1 VLCAG
6 STFLLVK
13 SYTPTSF
20 LAALSGVSQS
30 LRASTFGSLVL
41 SPTGSINLGFTTE
54 GRLAVVVI
62 ITFSWGFQ
70 QVFWCQQRASQTA
83 IKLSGAVAREKEDFC
98 KGSLSLP
105 IFFFVIVLLYFIF
118 ACTVLS
124 KIQKKIV
131 SLIVGIPLPLL
142 LVHYVVS

>member
-1 VLCAG
+1 
-6 STFLLVK
+6 
-13 SYTPTSF
+13 
-20 LAALSGVSQS
+20 
-30 LRASTFGSLVL
+30 LVL

-54 GRLAVVVI
+54 GRLAIVVI

-70 QVFWCQQRASQTA
+70 QVFWRQQRASKTA
-83 IKLSGAVAREKEDFC
+83 IKLSGAIAREKEDFC

-105 IFFFVIVLLYFIF
+105 IFFFVIILVYYIF

-142 LVHYVVS
+142 LVHYVVP